1 MDWFNFYHSQEP
13 TVFHVRQCLAM
24 LKSRSFEYVCE
35 IIWAKTATR
44 IDMLLF
50 IKPSCNYSTNY
61 ILLFLLSD
69 ASFLDSGLVP
79 SIGKLVASS
88 LIEGESGAT
97 VLLVNAGKV
106 KEKRKINLDKYNPCT

>member
-1 MDWFNFYHSQEP
+1 
-13 TVFHVRQCLAM
+13 
-24 LKSRSFEYVCE
+24 
-35 IIWAKTATR
+35 
-44 IDMLLF
+44 MLLF

-61 ILLFLLSD
+61 ILPFLLSY

-97 VLLVNAGKV
+97 VLLVNEFKCENRGLDR
-106 KEKRKINLDKYNPCT
+106 KRP